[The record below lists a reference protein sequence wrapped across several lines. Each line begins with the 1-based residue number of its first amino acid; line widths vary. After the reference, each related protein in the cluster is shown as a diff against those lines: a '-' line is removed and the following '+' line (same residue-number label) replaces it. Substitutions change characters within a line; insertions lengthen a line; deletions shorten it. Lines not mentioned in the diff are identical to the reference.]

1 MGFSVSGKA
10 IFVTLIVYGGIFLLC
25 LGLTA
30 ACFSYQQRH
39 GRRGF
44 AILPLSVLTVVSFSQ
59 GFAMAETDIALS
71 AVALF
76 TAAGAVWNVWRCYE
90 DEA

>member
-1 MGFSVSGKA
+1 
-10 IFVTLIVYGGIFLLC
+10 
-25 LGLTA
+25 
-30 ACFSYQQRH
+30 
-39 GRRGF
+39 
-44 AILPLSVLTVVSFSQ
+44 
-59 GFAMAETDIALS
+59 MAETDIALS